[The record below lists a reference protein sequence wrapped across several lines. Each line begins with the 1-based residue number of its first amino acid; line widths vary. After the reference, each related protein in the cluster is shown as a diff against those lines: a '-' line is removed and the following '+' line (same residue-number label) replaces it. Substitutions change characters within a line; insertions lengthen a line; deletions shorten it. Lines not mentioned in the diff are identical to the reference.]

1 MIMVTADLWEHKS
14 ITCVRG
20 ACSRFGG
27 GKYCHFS
34 LRLKKKR
41 TWATIEMSRSGTE
54 HNGKSFERSVRLI
67 ASAVITTADST
78 QSSIV
83 M

>member
-34 LRLKKKR
+34 LRLKKKTYLGNHR
-41 TWATIEMSRSGTE
+41 DVPKRY
-54 HNGKSFERSVRLI
+54 
-67 ASAVITTADST
+67 
-78 QSSIV
+78 
-83 M
+83 